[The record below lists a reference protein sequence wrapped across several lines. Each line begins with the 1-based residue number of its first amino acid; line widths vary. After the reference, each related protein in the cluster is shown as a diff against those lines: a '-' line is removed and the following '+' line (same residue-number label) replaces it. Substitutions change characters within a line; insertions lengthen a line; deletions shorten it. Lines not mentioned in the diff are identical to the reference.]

1 MSESS
6 ESKDQLIQEVI
17 RLHTEFD
24 NQEPSE
30 RDLEYFNSLQVHELE
45 YLIALHS

>member
-1 MSESS
+1 MSET
-6 ESKDQLIQEVI
+6 KDQLIQEVI

-24 NQEPSE
+24 GFEPSE
-30 RDLEYFNSLQVHELE
+30 RDLEYFNSLQIHELE